1 MSPNLHNN
9 LGNIDFNKPVLRWRK
24 LWLIILPKSRRNSSE
39 SHWTPWFHWNQLW
52 RTVWPLAF
60 TGISLFQKIGN
71 TFQIVLECGSISI
84 TGLCSLTSSLTHILT
99 NPFYVHSVTQ
109 AAWTRIDVSSGP
121 FTPISTHLSLKQCL
135 INVSGISIHPAPH

>member
-52 RTVWPLAF
+52 RTVWPLAY
-60 TGISLFQKIGN
+60 TGISLFKKNRIIN
-71 TFQIVLECGSISI
+71 TFQIVLECGSIF
-84 TGLCSLTSSLTHILT
+84 LTDLFSHILT
-99 NPFYVHSVTQ
+99 HSHINKLILCPFCHTSSMDSHRRVF
-109 AAWTRIDVSSGP
+109 WTFHTNINLFVS
-121 FTPISTHLSLKQCL
+121 
-135 INVSGISIHPAPH
+135 